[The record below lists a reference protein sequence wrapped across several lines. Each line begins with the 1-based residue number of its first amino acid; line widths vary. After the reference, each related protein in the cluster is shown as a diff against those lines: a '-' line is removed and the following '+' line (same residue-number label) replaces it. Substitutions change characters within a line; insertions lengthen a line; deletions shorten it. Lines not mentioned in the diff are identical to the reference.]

1 MMLDSAFRKVRYGIL
16 LIKNGG
22 LWLFWHHLKRQI
34 YSRTTFW
41 VLERNLQ
48 TDNGHIPCGVQY
60 SLHPASREDME
71 EALQISKSESRK
83 AAYDLIQRKWFYESG
98 FHDCYV
104 ARTADTNDLCHI
116 QWLVSSADEQVVSRG
131 FRGRFPRLREDEVLV
146 ENVFTFE
153 KYRGKGIMPSAIDAL
168 SRMAR
173 GKGFKRMLTCVSEDN
188 TYSLR
193 GFERAGFRK
202 FDEIRETRF
211 LFSIRRKQLGN

>member
-34 YSRTTFW
+34 YGKSTFW
-41 VLERNLQ
+41 VLERDLQ
-48 TDNGHIPCGVQY
+48 TDNGHIPCGIEY
-60 SLHPASREDME
+60 SLRPASKEDME
-71 EALQISKSESRK
+71 EVLRISRSESRESV
-83 AAYDLIQRKWFYESG
+83 YDLMQRKWFYESG

-104 ARTADTNDLCHI
+104 ARTADTNDPCYI
-116 QWLVSSADEQVVSRG
+116 QWLVTSANGHMVSRG

-173 GKGFKRMLTCVSEDN
+173 GKGFKRMLTCVRADN

-211 LFSIRRKQLGN
+211 LFSIRRKQRGN